1 MKSSQP
7 VLFPELAPTRPTLR
21 DVADLVRLSGLE
33 GLSEAV
39 RRADDARY
47 QEITVKSAPVW
58 VGVTNAA
65 GQQLYWDVLAAG
77 QTKEFTDS
85 SRLDVTLG
93 DAAGVALQ
101 LNGKALPLAGTDGQ
115 VVTASFG
122 PTGQL

>member
-1 MKSSQP
+1 MS
-7 VLFPELAPTRPTLR
+7 
-21 DVADLVRLSGLE
+21 VRLAWFVGALAAVFAGATASGAPALKNSFCLDCHDDKN
-33 GLSEAV
+33 LS
-39 RRADDARY
+39 
-47 QEITVKSAPVW
+47 K
-58 VGVTNAA
+58 TNAA